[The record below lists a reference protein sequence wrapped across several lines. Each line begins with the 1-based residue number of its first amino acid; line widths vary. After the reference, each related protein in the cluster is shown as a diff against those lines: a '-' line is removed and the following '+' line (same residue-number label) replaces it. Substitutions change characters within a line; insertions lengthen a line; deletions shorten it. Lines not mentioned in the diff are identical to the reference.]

1 MTYPSDLLSTC
12 PEKRLVNEGAA
23 NLVDPSK
30 PGVCV
35 VLDANGLATAK
46 SLILKGVKPEDI
58 IIPQADPAEAALME
72 EEAIELGVQLWNMD
86 MYNALDFASHRS
98 IKLLSIDSCGWWYS
112 EKGKFKCVHAILE
125 KACKDKKLA
134 DGCVIRM
141 TVYAKGR
148 GALTTDECIMDMLG
162 ISHTLANEGQYMYQA
177 YPADMWSKGHGM
189 AYVYGRRGGEMVNMI
204 GKVYQ
209 YTK

>member
-1 MTYPSDLLSTC
+1 MSTYRSDLLSSC
-12 PEKRLVNEGAA
+12 PDKRLVNEAVA
-23 NLVDPSK
+23 NLVDPSN
-30 PGVCV
+30 PGVFV
-35 VLDANGLATAK
+35 VLDAKNFRSAK
-46 SLILKGVKPEDI
+46 SLIHKGVKPGDI
-58 IIPQADPAEAALME
+58 IVTQADPEETALME
-72 EEAIELGVQLWNMD
+72 EEANELGVQFWKMD
-86 MYNALDFASHRS
+86 MYNALDFISHRS

-162 ISHTLANEGQYMYQA
+162 TSHTLANEGQYMYQA

-189 AYVYGRRGGEMVNMI
+189 AYVYGRGGGDMVNMI
-204 GKVYQ
+204 GKVHRY
-209 YTK
+209 